1 MTNQFPDVHLCII
14 GEGRERES
22 LQSMIGHLGL
32 DERVELLGHRPN
44 EELSLWYNAAD
55 VFCLAS
61 SREGWA
67 NVLMES
73 MACGTP
79 VVATNV
85 YGAPEMITKDVVGI
99 LVERNEEAIAE
110 GLIAALERPW
120 DRQVIREHVA
130 GRTWD
135 VVAREVRDVFQ
146 KVLNSHRHTR
156 KNTDR

>member
-1 MTNQFPDVHLCII
+1 LTK
-14 GEGRERES
+14 
-22 LQSMIGHLGL
+22 
-32 DERVELLGHRPN
+32 
-44 EELSLWYNAAD
+44 ELSYWGNAAD